1 MTAPRD
7 RKQAYER
14 RAWRLALLLTG
25 DSAAAAMIALDA
37 GRHKD
42 LASLPADRLDRLVI
56 QHARVMA
63 TGTRGPWPA
72 SLPTP
77 DPQIAR
83 ALAFLGSLPTQ
94 PRDAFILQRIDGL
107 NDLHTARAMDCSKTA
122 LANHLAA
129 ANEAFV
135 TEFGDETQSHIRSMR
150 TYADSLNPDPAIS
163 ATRERQR
170 RQRKQR
176 RVLIA
181 ILVSV
186 GCLATVAAIL
196 GSA

>member
-1 MTAPRD
+1 MPAPHD

-25 DSAAAAMIALDA
+25 DSAVAATIALDA

-56 QHARVMA
+56 QHAREMPA
-63 TGTRGPWPA
+63 KKRGPWPT

-77 DPQIAR
+77 DSQTTA

-94 PRDAFILQRIDGL
+94 PRDAFILQRIDEL
-107 NDLHTARAMDCSKTA
+107 DDLHAARAMDCSKTA

-129 ANEAFV
+129 ADEAFV

-163 ATRERQR
+163 ATREHQR
-170 RQRKQR
+170 RRRKQR

-181 ILVSV
+181 ILLSV
-186 GCLATVAAIL
+186 GCLATFAAIL
-196 GSA
+196 GSG